1 MSMTAALLP
10 PFTAAVALG
19 AGVMD
24 VYTRRV
30 ANWLTL
36 PALLGALVLQYCLGG
51 VHAFALA
58 LLAAVVAGGI
68 FLVFFMAGGM
78 GGGDVKLIAA
88 IAAGIGLPDTGA
100 LLVLTALSGG
110 AMAIVL
116 ALRHGRLRN
125 TVMNVGTIAIHHCN
139 SGLEPHPELHV
150 YNPRTLRLPY
160 ALAIAAGAL
169 LTLSLQGMQS

>member
-24 VYTRRV
+24 IYTRRV
-30 ANWLTL
+30 SNWLTL
-36 PALLGALVLQYCLGG
+36 SAFVGALVLQYSHGGAHALGY
-51 VHAFALA
+51 A
-58 LLAAVVAGGI
+58 LLAALLAGGV

-78 GGGDVKLIAA
+78 GGGDVKLMAA
-88 IAAGIGLPDTGA
+88 VAAGIGLPDTGA

-110 AMAIVL
+110 VMAVVL
-116 ALRHGRLRN
+116 AMRHGRLRN
-125 TVMNVGTIAIHHCN
+125 TVINVGTIAAHHCHA
-139 SGLEPHPELHV
+139 GLEPHPELHV

-160 ALAIAAGAL
+160 ALAIAAGVL